1 MARRMME
8 GSQAVAGAVA
18 LCRPQV
24 ISAYPITP
32 QTHIVQ
38 ELGQMVADGELKAEF
53 VNVESEHS
61 AASVVLGAS
70 ATGVRVYT
78 ASSSQGIMLMAEVLF
93 NIAGMRLPVVLTC
106 VNRALSAPLN
116 IWNDQQD
123 SISVRDSGVLQLYA
137 ENNQEAADLI
147 YQAYRIAEDHR
158 IMLPVMVCMDGYI
171 LSHAW
176 EGVDIPDQETVDG
189 FLPPYEPIYKLDPDS
204 PLSFGMYME
213 PDKYT
218 ETRYMIQRTMER
230 AIGVIQ
236 EVAHDFERA
245 FGRPSVGI
253 MEEYQTED
261 ASTVLVAMGSVAS
274 TIKDV
279 VDELRGRGERVGVL
293 RLVSYRPFPNDLLY
307 GALGQTQDIIV
318 IEKALSLGGPAPLAS
333 DLRSAFYGRPT
344 QPHISSFVGGLGGR
358 DITGDTIRAAL
369 ERARTGVVDGEFLDL
384 RADLEL
390 EGV

>member
-1 MARRMME
+1 MME
-8 GSQAVAGAVA
+8 GSQAVAQAVA

-38 ELGQMVADGELKAEF
+38 ELGQMVADGELRAEF

-106 VNRALSAPLN
+106 ANRAVSAPLN

-123 SISVRDSGVLQLYA
+123 SISMRDSGVMQLYA

-147 YQAYRIAEDHR
+147 YLAYRIAEDHR
-158 IMLPVMVCMDGYI
+158 VMLPVMVCMDGYI

-189 FLPPYEPIYKLDPDS
+189 FLPPYEPLYKLDPDN

-236 EVAHDFERA
+236 EVAHDFERT
-245 FGRPSVGI
+245 FGRPSVGV

-261 ASTVLVAMGSVAS
+261 AAMVFVAMGSVAS
-274 TIKDV
+274 TIKEV
-279 VDELRGRGERVGVL
+279 VDDLRGRGEKVGVL
-293 RLVSYRPFPNDLLY
+293 RLVSYRPFPKGLLY
-307 GALGQTQDIIV
+307 EALGQTQDIIV
-318 IEKALSLGGPAPLAS
+318 IEKDLSLGGPAPLAS

-344 QPHISSFVGGLGGR
+344 QPRISSFVGGLGGR

-369 ERARTGVVDGEFLDL
+369 EKVRTGMVDGEFLEL
-384 RADLEL
+384 RTDLEL
-390 EGV
+390 EGI

>member
-8 GSQAVAGAVA
+8 GSQAVASAVA

-38 ELGQMVADGELKAEF
+38 ELGQKVADGDLVAEF

-93 NIAGMRLPVVLTC
+93 NISGMRLPVVLTC
-106 VNRALSAPLN
+106 VNRALSAPLS

-123 SISVRDSGVLQLYA
+123 SISVRDSGFLQLYA
-137 ENNQEAADLI
+137 ENNQEAADLV

-158 IMLPVMVCMDGYI
+158 IVLPVMVCMDGYI

-176 EGVDIPDQETVDG
+176 EGVDIPDQSAVDA
-189 FLPPYEPIYKLDPDS
+189 FLPPFEPIYKLDPDQ
-204 PLSFGMYME
+204 PMTFGMFME
-213 PDKYT
+213 PDKYL
-218 ETRYMIQRTMER
+218 ENRFMIQNAMER
-230 AIGVIQ
+230 AVGVIQ

-245 FGRPSVGI
+245 FGRASAGV

-261 ASTVLVAMGSVAS
+261 ASTVFVVMGSLAS
-274 TIKDV
+274 TIKEV
-279 VDELRGRGERVGVL
+279 VDELRERGEKVGVL
-293 RLVSYRPFPNDLLY
+293 RLVSYRPFPLDLVC
-307 GALGQTQDIIV
+307 GALARTEHIIV
-318 IEKALSLGGPAPLAS
+318 IEKALSLGGPAPMVS
-333 DLRSAFYGRPT
+333 ELRSAFYGRPA
-344 QPHISSFVGGLGGR
+344 QPGVTGFVAGLGGR
-358 DITGDTIRAAL
+358 DITVDTVKAAL
-369 ERARTGVVDGEFLDL
+369 ERARAEVGVDGFLDL
-384 RADLEL
+384 QKDLEL
-390 EGV
+390 EGE